1 MIGIS
6 YIYFLIL
13 SLILW
18 FIYRFISHKKYNKI
32 NILREVFINFF
43 FIYFLIVIY
52 FTFFKGGILH
62 LDLQMRSYANI
73 IPLLE
78 TIKMF
83 QDNFM
88 GLGNSLYNVIGN
100 ILLFIPFGFA
110 IPLLFKNHNKLFKVT
125 LYGFIASFSIELLQ
139 YLTCTNFTD
148 IDDVIFN
155 TLGALVGFL
164 TFNIFMFIVRKTN
177 IIYPIEKI
185 RKTYDGSLIF
195 LSSKFLL
202 PLTLC
207 SISLFFSILYIST
220 ISGNLSDDTDEEIAK
235 AVFNYN
241 TEGNYVATEQFFNHK
256 LFLQDNGEYLE
267 LKIADEVLNNRY
279 VQGYSRQIPWNKDSY
294 GYSVALISEDD
305 DSTGVIVFGKNNDA
319 KTIEITLN
327 NNVYSTFISP
337 DTFFIITYPTFEMLD
352 DNSDIYNI
360 YSTGKSK
367 DLKITFN
374 EDDKTKCN
382 HMKFLK

>member
-6 YIYFLIL
+6 YIYFLVL
-13 SLILW
+13 SLIIW
-18 FIYRFISHKKYNKI
+18 IIYRVIVCKKNYKI
-32 NILREVFINFF
+32 NIFREVFINLFF
-43 FIYFLIVIY
+43 LYFLIVIY
-52 FTFFKGGILH
+52 FTFFKYGILH
-62 LDLQMRSYANI
+62 LDLQMRSYANL
-73 IPLLE
+73 IPLVE

-83 QDNFM
+83 KDNFM
-88 GLGNSLYNVIGN
+88 GLGNSLYNVLGN
-100 ILLFIPFGFA
+100 ILLFVPLGFG
-110 IPLLFKNHNKLFKVT
+110 IPLFFKNHNRLGEIAF
-125 LYGFIASFSIELLQ
+125 YGFLASLSIELLQ
-139 YLTCTNFTD
+139 YLTRTNFTD

-155 TLGALVGFL
+155 TLGAIIGFIIFNLFILVVERTKL
-164 TFNIFMFIVRKTN
+164 ISL
-177 IIYPIEKI
+177 IEKLQI
-185 RKTYDGSLIF
+185 NYKGSLII

-202 PLTLC
+202 PITVTT
-207 SISLFFSILYIST
+207 ITVFFGILYSFT
-220 ISGNLSDDTDEEIAK
+220 VSGNLSDEKIAK

-256 LFLQDNGEYLE
+256 IFLQDNGEYLD

-279 VQGYSRQIPWNKDSY
+279 VQGYSRQLPWSENSY

-305 DSTGVIVFGKNNDA
+305 GSIGVIVFGKNNDA

-360 YSTGKSK
+360 YSTGEAK

-374 EDDKTKCN
+374 EDDKTKCK

>member
-6 YIYFLIL
+6 YIYFLIS

-207 SISLFFSILYIST
+207 SISLFFSILYSST
-220 ISGNLSDDTDEEIAK
+220 ISGNLSDEEIAK

-305 DSTGVIVFGKNNDA
+305 ESTGVIVFGKNNDA

-337 DTFFIITYPTFEMLD
+337 DTFFIITYPTFEMLE

>member
-6 YIYFLIL
+6 YIYFLIS

-207 SISLFFSILYIST
+207 SISLFFSILYSST
-220 ISGNLSDDTDEEIAK
+220 ISGNLSDEEIAK

-305 DSTGVIVFGKNNDA
+305 ESTGVIVFGKNNDA

>member
-164 TFNIFMFIVRKTN
+164 TFNIFIFIVRKTN

-207 SISLFFSILYIST
+207 SISLFFSILYSST
-220 ISGNLSDDTDEEIAK
+220 ISGNLSDEEIAK

-305 DSTGVIVFGKNNDA
+305 ESTGVIVFGKNNDA

>member
-220 ISGNLSDDTDEEIAK
+220 ISGNLSDEEIAK

>member
-1 MIGIS
+1 MISIS

-13 SLILW
+13 SIILW
-18 FIYRFISHKKYNKI
+18 FIYRFISYKKHNKV

-52 FTFFKGGILH
+52 FTFFKGGILQ
-62 LDLQMRSYANI
+62 LDLQMRSYVNI
-73 IPLLE
+73 IPLVE

-88 GLGNSLYNVIGN
+88 GIGNSLYNVIGN
-100 ILLFIPFGFA
+100 ILLFVPLGFA
-110 IPLLFKNHNKLFKVT
+110 VPLLFKNHNKFFEVV

-148 IDDVIFN
+148 IDDIIFN
-155 TLGALVGFL
+155 TLGTLIGFFI
-164 TFNIFMFIVRKTN
+164 FNIFIFIVEKNN

-185 RKTYDGSLIF
+185 RKTYEGSLIF
-195 LSSKFLL
+195 LSTKFLL
-202 PLTLC
+202 PLALC
-207 SISLFFSILYIST
+207 TISLFFAILYSST
-220 ISGNLSDDTDEEIAK
+220 ISGNLSDEEIAN
-235 AVFNYN
+235 AVFKYN
-241 TEGNYVATEQFFNHK
+241 IEGEYVATEQFFNHK

-279 VQGYSRQIPWNKDSY
+279 VQGYSTQLPWNENSY
-294 GYSVALISEDD
+294 GYSVELISEDD
-305 DSTGVIVFGKNNDA
+305 GSTGVIVFGKNKDA
-319 KTIEITLN
+319 KTIKITLN

-337 DTFFIITYPTFEMLD
+337 DDFFIITYPTFELLD

-374 EDDKTKCN
+374 ESDKTKCN

>member
-207 SISLFFSILYIST
+207 SISLFFSILYSST
-220 ISGNLSDDTDEEIAK
+220 ISGNLSDEEIAK

-305 DSTGVIVFGKNNDA
+305 ESTGVIVFGKNNDA

>member
-6 YIYFLIL
+6 YIYFLIV
-13 SLILW
+13 SIILW
-18 FIYRFISHKKYNKI
+18 LIYRFISHKKHHKI
-32 NILREVFINFF
+32 TILREIFINLF
-43 FIYFLIVIY
+43 FIYFLMIIY

-73 IPLLE
+73 IPLVE

-83 QDNFM
+83 QNNFM
-88 GLGNSLYNVIGN
+88 GLGNSLYNVLGN
-100 ILLFIPFGFA
+100 ILLFFPFGFA
-110 IPLLFKNHNKLFKVT
+110 IPLLFENHNKLFKVT

-155 TLGALVGFL
+155 TVGTLIGFL
-164 TFNIFMFIVRKTN
+164 IFNLFIFLVRKTT
-177 IIYPIEKI
+177 IIYWIKRI

-195 LSSKFLL
+195 LSSRFLL

-207 SISLFFSILYIST
+207 TVSLFFGILYSST
-220 ISGNLSDDTDEEIAK
+220 ISGNLSDEEIAT

-256 LFLQDNGEYLE
+256 IFLQDNGEYLD

-279 VQGYSRQIPWNKDSY
+279 VQGYSRQLTWSENSY

-305 DSTGVIVFGKNNDA
+305 GSTGVIVFGKNNDA

-337 DTFFIITYPTFEMLD
+337 NSFFIITYPTFQILN

-360 YSTGKSK
+360 YSTGEAK

-374 EDDKTKCN
+374 EDDKTKCK

>member
-1 MIGIS
+1 MISIS
-6 YIYFLIL
+6 YIYFLIV

-18 FIYRFISHKKYNKI
+18 FIYRFISHKKHHKV
-32 NILREVFINFF
+32 NILREIFINFF
-43 FIYFLIVIY
+43 FIYFLVVIY
-52 FTFFKGGILH
+52 FTFFKGGILN
-62 LDLQMRSYANI
+62 LDLQVRSYANI
-73 IPLLE
+73 IPLVE

-100 ILLFIPFGFA
+100 ILLFVPFGFA

-125 LYGFIASFSIELLQ
+125 LYGFIASSSIELLQ

-155 TLGALVGFL
+155 TVGTLVGFL
-164 TFNIFMFIVRKTN
+164 IFNIFIFLVRKSN
-177 IIYPIEKI
+177 IIYQIEKI
-185 RKTYDGSLIF
+185 RKTYDGNLIF

-202 PLTLC
+202 PITLC
-207 SISLFFSILYIST
+207 TISLFFGIIYSST
-220 ISGNLSDDTDEEIAK
+220 ISGNLSDEEIAT
-235 AVFNYN
+235 AFFNYN
-241 TEGNYVATEQFFNHK
+241 TEGNYVASEQFFNHK
-256 LFLQDNGEYLE
+256 VFLQDNGEYLE

-279 VQGYSRQIPWNKDSY
+279 VQGYSSQIPWNEDSY
-294 GYSVALISEDD
+294 GYSVALISNDD
-305 DSTGVIVFGKNNDA
+305 GSTGVVVFGKNNDA
-319 KTIEITLN
+319 KTIEIELN

-337 DTFFIITYPTFEMLD
+337 DTFFIITYPTFEMLN

-360 YSTGKSK
+360 YSIGKSK
-367 DLKITFN
+367 DLKIIFN

>member
-43 FIYFLIVIY
+43 FIYFLVVIY

-88 GLGNSLYNVIGN
+88 GIGNSLYNVIGN

-125 LYGFIASFSIELLQ
+125 LYGFVASFSIELLQ

-207 SISLFFSILYIST
+207 SISLFFSILYSST
-220 ISGNLSDDTDEEIAK
+220 ISGNLSDEEIAK

-305 DSTGVIVFGKNNDA
+305 ESTGVIVFGKNNDA

-327 NNVYSTFISP
+327 NNVYSTFISA

>member
-207 SISLFFSILYIST
+207 SISLFFSILYSST
-220 ISGNLSDDTDEEIAK
+220 ISGNLSDEEIAK

-241 TEGNYVATEQFFNHK
+241 TEDNYVATEQFFNHK

-305 DSTGVIVFGKNNDA
+305 ESTGVIVFGKNNDA

-327 NNVYSTFISP
+327 NNVYSTFISA

>member
-164 TFNIFMFIVRKTN
+164 TFNIFIFIVRKTN

-207 SISLFFSILYIST
+207 SISLFFSILYSST
-220 ISGNLSDDTDEEIAK
+220 ISGNLSDEEIAK

>member
-52 FTFFKGGILH
+52 FTFFKGCILH

-207 SISLFFSILYIST
+207 SISLFFSILYSST
-220 ISGNLSDDTDEEIAK
+220 ISGNLSDEEIAK

-305 DSTGVIVFGKNNDA
+305 ESTGVIVFGKNNDA

-327 NNVYSTFISP
+327 NNVYSTFISA

>member
-18 FIYRFISHKKYNKI
+18 FIYRFISHKKHNKI

-43 FIYFLIVIY
+43 FIYFLVVIY

-88 GLGNSLYNVIGN
+88 GIGNSLYNVIGN

-177 IIYPIEKI
+177 IMYPIEKI
-185 RKTYDGSLIF
+185 RKTYDRSLIF

-207 SISLFFSILYIST
+207 SISLFFSILYSST
-220 ISGNLSDDTDEEIAK
+220 ISGNLSDEEIAK

-305 DSTGVIVFGKNNDA
+305 ESTGVIVFGKNNDA

-360 YSTGKSK
+360 YSTVKSK

>member
-18 FIYRFISHKKYNKI
+18 FIYRFISHEKHNKI

-43 FIYFLIVIY
+43 FIYFLVVIY

-88 GLGNSLYNVIGN
+88 GIGNSLYNVIGN

-125 LYGFIASFSIELLQ
+125 LYGFVASFSIELLQ

-207 SISLFFSILYIST
+207 SISLFFSILYSST
-220 ISGNLSDDTDEEIAK
+220 ISGNLSDEEIAK

-241 TEGNYVATEQFFNHK
+241 TEGNYVVTEQFFNHK

-305 DSTGVIVFGKNNDA
+305 ESTGVIVFGKNNDA

-327 NNVYSTFISP
+327 NNVYSTFISA

-382 HMKFLK
+382 HMKFLN

>member
-207 SISLFFSILYIST
+207 SISLFFSILYSST
-220 ISGNLSDDTDEEIAK
+220 ISGNLSDEEIAK